1 VEKIKIAIICSNVH
15 VKEILVKKKNPDY
28 DPSASDVQYNAF
40 GYMKYDQGSSWN
52 IFAVW
57 KDFFY
62 RLALDTLRCAVE
74 QSSEV
79 SSCFF

>member
-40 GYMKYDQGSSWN
+40 GYMKYDQGSS
-52 IFAVW
+52 
-57 KDFFY
+57 
-62 RLALDTLRCAVE
+62 
-74 QSSEV
+74 
-79 SSCFF
+79 

>member
-1 VEKIKIAIICSNVH
+1 MFKCSCEGNIS
-15 VKEILVKKKNPDY
+15 EKKNPDY